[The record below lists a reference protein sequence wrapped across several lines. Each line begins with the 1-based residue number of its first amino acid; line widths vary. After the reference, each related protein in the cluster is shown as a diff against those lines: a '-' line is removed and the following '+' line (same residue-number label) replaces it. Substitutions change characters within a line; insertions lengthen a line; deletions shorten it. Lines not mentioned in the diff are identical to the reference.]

1 MSTKDNVHS
10 GHRERIIGKFLDN
23 PNAFLDHELLEILL
37 FYALPRKDT
46 NALAHRIIRRFGSLD
61 KVFNSSKDELK
72 SVEGVGDKIAN
83 LIILVGQIHKNLQ
96 NSKDVKKRLDTFEKV
111 KNEIKEF
118 FECLEY
124 ETFLVMLLNKN
135 YAKIASLEFSDDK
148 KYEVSTDIPEFSRA
162 IAVHKPKYAIIAHN
176 HSSKIASPSAADDL
190 STKKINL
197 LCELHDVVFLDHII
211 YASNGETFSYHQS
224 RRMEYI
230 KNQADINKLLE
241 KLKETENE

>member
-83 LIILVGQIHKNLQ
+83 LIILVGQVHKNLQ

-118 FECLEY
+118 FECC
-124 ETFLVMLLNKN
+124 
-135 YAKIASLEFSDDK
+135 IA
-148 KYEVSTDIPEFSRA
+148 
-162 IAVHKPKYAIIAHN
+162 AV
-176 HSSKIASPSAADDL
+176 
-190 STKKINL
+190 
-197 LCELHDVVFLDHII
+197 C
-211 YASNGETFSYHQS
+211 
-224 RRMEYI
+224 
-230 KNQADINKLLE
+230 
-241 KLKETENE
+241 